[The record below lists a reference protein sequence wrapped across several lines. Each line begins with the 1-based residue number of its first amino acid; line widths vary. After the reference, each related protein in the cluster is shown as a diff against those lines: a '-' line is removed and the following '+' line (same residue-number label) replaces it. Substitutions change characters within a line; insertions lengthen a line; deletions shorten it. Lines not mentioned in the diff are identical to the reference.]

1 MNCNSSHG
9 ISVLL
14 LGAGYLGM
22 ALKEHFEERGD
33 RCISVDIEDGRAE
46 FTADATD
53 ERSIQRLAD
62 DLGSVDVVIVA
73 LSTKGGDAESYAR
86 LYGKSTE
93 LVNRYFSE
101 SRRIFCSSSALYGV
115 QDGRWVTEEHSSAPL
130 YPQGK
135 VLLEVEHAML
145 RTGGVVA
152 RLAPIYGPMRCAL
165 VERFLNG
172 DPCLRGPFSRWLTYI
187 HRDDAV
193 TAIEVLAKAPDLKS
207 HCYNI
212 CDATPITLQEA
223 YDYLVALT
231 HLPMPQEA
239 SENDQTIKRGGS
251 NQRLSCSRMLSL
263 GWLPLYPSFMDGV
276 HGVLESFGGDH

>member
-1 MNCNSSHG
+1 MNSNSTSNLR
-9 ISVLL
+9 VLL
-14 LGAGYLGM
+14 LGVGYLGL
-22 ALKEHFEERGD
+22 ALKERFEERGD
-33 RCISVDIEDGRAE
+33 RCFTVDIEEGRAE
-46 FTADATD
+46 FTADVTD
-53 ERSIQRLAD
+53 DLRIQRLAD
-62 DLGSVDVVIVA
+62 DVGFVDVVIVA
-73 LSTKGGDAESYAR
+73 LSTKGGDVESYER
-86 LYGKSTE
+86 LYGKSIE
-93 LVNRYFSE
+93 LVNRYFAS

-115 QDGRWVTEEHSSAPL
+115 QDGRWVTEEHVSAPL

-135 VLLEVEHAML
+135 VLLDIEHAML
-145 RTGGVVA
+145 RAGGVVA

-172 DPCLRGPFSRWLTYI
+172 DPCLRGPFSRWLSYI

-193 TAIEVLAKAPDLKS
+193 TAIEVLAKEPNLKS

-239 SENDQTIKRGGS
+239 SENDQQPKRGGS

-276 HGVLESFGGDH
+276 HGVLESFGVGN